1 MTWKRGKNAD
11 IFVGSQPWTEE
22 QEALISEKIEH
33 FYERFLRAVAK
44 GRKMSRDE
52 VHEVAQGRV
61 WLGTDAKEKGLVD
74 HLGGLDAAIN
84 RAVELAGIHR
94 NYDVLEYPEVTWQS
108 ALRSAASPSLI
119 EASEDVSTLEVWM
132 EILGKPF
139 APLLE
144 LAGFSRGE
152 PLAMLP
158 FSIQM
163 EGE

>member
-1 MTWKRGKNAD
+1 M
-11 IFVGSQPWTEE
+11 GSQPWTEE

-132 EILGKPF
+132 R
-139 APLLE
+139 
-144 LAGFSRGE
+144 FSESLCAFVGTCRIQPGRAARHVAVLHSDGGGIALCFRG
-152 PLAMLP
+152 
-158 FSIQM
+158 
-163 EGE
+163 